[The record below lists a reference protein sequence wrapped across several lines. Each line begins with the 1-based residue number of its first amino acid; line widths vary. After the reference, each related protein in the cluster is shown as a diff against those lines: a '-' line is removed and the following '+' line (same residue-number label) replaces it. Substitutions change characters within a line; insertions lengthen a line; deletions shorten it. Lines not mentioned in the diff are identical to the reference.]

1 MNIPWIHRDGV
12 DPQAPP
18 PADFPQR
25 AWCFGSEW
33 LDGGLVDALGAAA
46 GPEAPRHAEIENV
59 HYIPGKQF
67 QVVYRLGIGDGPGNV
82 LDAGPQ
88 RVTLNFAPATAA
100 DADADADAD
109 LGGAQ
114 PGRWLADA
122 RAQAWL
128 WPDDPGG
135 LPLSRWLLPGQV
147 LHDMPAALVR
157 TLPADVRLRASLLSY
172 APGERLALRWRT
184 EASDAPGWVMKAQRG
199 GVADTRALHALWRD
213 PSRRWGMAEP
223 LDEGAATRSLR
234 WERFLPGERLEAA
247 AAREGWASV
256 LQQAASALVALH
268 RQPLSGLDDLP
279 SQSGAR
285 VHGKLNHKV
294 MRRIRAALPTLADR
308 AQALADRL
316 GAQVPALDG
325 RRAALLHGD
334 LHTGN
339 LLRQPDGSIAFID
352 LDSLMVGDPA
362 WDLALLSTRLMLVA
376 LLDPAQAPDLAEPL
390 AAWPQTYV
398 DAGGDP
404 AVLPSYRWHVAAML
418 LSRQVKTCV
427 SHHAPGMTGLASALL
442 AQAEA
447 LGPSAA

>member
-1 MNIPWIHRDGV
+1 MNIPWTHRDGV
-12 DPQAPP
+12 DPDAPA

-25 AWCFGSEW
+25 AWCFGSDW
-33 LDGGLVDALGAAA
+33 LDGGLVEALGAPA
-46 GPEAPRHAEIENV
+46 GPGSPRHAEIENV

-67 QVVYRLGIGDGPGNV
+67 QVVYRLGIGDGPGHGP
-82 LDAGPQ
+82 DAGPP

-100 DADADADAD
+100 DVDPAD
-109 LGGAQ
+109 AQ
-114 PGRWLADA
+114 PGHWLADA
-122 RAQAWL
+122 RARAFL

-135 LPLSRWLLPGQV
+135 LPLSRWLSPAQV
-147 LHDMPAALVR
+147 RHDMPAALAR
-157 TLPADVRLRASLLSY
+157 TLPADARLRAGVLSY
-172 APGERLALRWRT
+172 APGERLALRWRC
-184 EASDAPGWVMKAQRG
+184 EGSDAPGWVMKAQRG

-223 LDEGAATRSLR
+223 LDEADASRDLR

-247 AAREGWASV
+247 AAREGWSGV
-256 LQQAASALVALH
+256 LQQAATALVALH
-268 RQPLSGLDDLP
+268 RQPLSRLEGLDSLP
-279 SQSGAR
+279 RQSCAV
-285 VHGKLNHKV
+285 VHRQLDHKV
-294 MRRIRAALPTLADR
+294 MRRIRAALPTLAER

-316 GAQVPALDG
+316 GAQAPTSDG
-325 RRAALLHGD
+325 RPAALLHGD

-339 LLRQPDGSIAFID
+339 LLRQPDGRIAFID

-376 LLDPAQAPDLAEPL
+376 LLDPAQGRTLAAPL
-390 AAWPQTYV
+390 AAWPQTYL

-427 SHHAPGMTGLASALL
+427 RHHAPGMTGLASALL
-442 AQAEA
+442 EQAEA
-447 LGPSAA
+447 LGP